1 MTRYLGLSEDDARQ
15 ARDVLD
21 GVVATRLKQ
30 LNGTGPIV
38 VRFERPPTGSTVQ
51 VEVTS
56 AALPGGDSPPAPEAR
71 GIGSTVKMD
80 TPSCGCR
87 GGSTKRADDGKGCGL
102 RASGFG
108 VCRTHAAKARVVECA
123 APFCIES
130 RDGAKGPAARSR

>member
-1 MTRYLGLSEDDARQ
+1 MALDTFVFTIALPADDDLLSLVREVSGHMTRYLGLSEDDARQ

-71 GIGSTVKMD
+71 GVGSTGEDGHSVVRL
-80 TPSCGCR
+80 SWR
-87 GGSTKRADDGKGCGL
+87 VHEGG
-102 RASGFG
+102 
-108 VCRTHAAKARVVECA
+108 
-123 APFCIES
+123 
-130 RDGAKGPAARSR
+130 